1 MKETR
6 LPLLFSSIVDWPG
19 IVCHQTNEKL
29 VEIQAGYL
37 FYIFGIQV
45 RPNDCPSRYALMTA
59 LEYYFVV

>member
-19 IVCHQTNEKL
+19 IVCHETNGKL

-37 FYIFGIQV
+37 FCISSIQV
-45 RPNDCPSRYALMTA
+45 RH
-59 LEYYFVV
+59 